1 VILKSLAAK
10 FGASLRSA
18 RVAAA
23 ILASVSVLAAC
34 GGEGSSGNAPEKSG
48 GGSRAGAA
56 SEEGGAPGGATTE
69 KTAAEEALTPAEA
82 RIGPKESSNMVPA
95 GGKKPDPAQPPPQDP
110 PEGVETFP
118 ATTNRIVEGDV
129 EYPRKPPTNGDHA
142 PLWQNC
148 GFYEKPI
155 RDENA
160 IHSLDHGAVW
170 ITYRKELPQEQL
182 DTLRHLA
189 RERYVLV
196 SPYPGQPAPVIATA
210 WRNQLRL
217 DSADDPRLPQ
227 FVDQFRVTETAPLSG
242 NGCTGGVGNP
252 KA

>member
-1 VILKSLAAK
+1 LNTKDLAPKS
-10 FGASLRSA
+10 GTSLL
-18 RVAAA
+18 VAAA
-23 ILASVSVLAAC
+23 ILASILVLALAAC
-34 GGEGSSGNAPEKSG
+34 GGEDSPGEGSE
-48 GGSRAGAA
+48 
-56 SEEGGAPGGATTE
+56 TTADD
-69 KTAAEEALTPAEA
+69 TLAAAEAK
-82 RIGPKESSNMVPA
+82 IGPNENSNMVPA
-95 GGKKPDPAQPPPQDP
+95 GGKKPDPAQPPPENP

-118 ATTNRIVEGDV
+118 ATTNRSVEGDV

-160 IHSLDHGAVW
+160 VHSLDHGAVW
-170 ITYRKELPQEQL
+170 ITYREELPEEQL
-182 DTLRHLA
+182 DVLRRLA

-210 WRNQLRL
+210 WRNQLGL
-217 DSADDPRLPQ
+217 ESADDPRLRR
-227 FVDQFRVTETAPLSG
+227 FVDQFRVSETAPLSG

-252 KA
+252 